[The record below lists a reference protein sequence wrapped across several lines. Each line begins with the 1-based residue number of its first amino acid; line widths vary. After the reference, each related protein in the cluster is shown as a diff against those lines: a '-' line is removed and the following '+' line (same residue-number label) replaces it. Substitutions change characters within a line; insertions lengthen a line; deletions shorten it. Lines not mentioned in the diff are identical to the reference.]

1 MGYDSITCTGF
12 FTGKIMIM
20 RWGNNFIDAKVFVL
34 NLFHRWLVTE
44 KSAQE
49 ILRNLRSS
57 SDVVRQSSNDDY
69 SKYYMS
75 EREMK
80 ELWLR

>member
-1 MGYDSITCTGF
+1 
-12 FTGKIMIM
+12 MIM

-34 NLFHRWLVTE
+34 NLLHRWLVTE

-57 SDVVRQSSNDDY
+57 SDMVRQSSNDDY